1 MRVDHVQ
8 TALTSLVVFLL
19 FIRLNGKA
27 VNGSEFGK
35 MPLTLTYLS
44 LCFCRHKSN
53 IQNLPVS

>member
-35 MPLTLTYLS
+35 MPLMLTYFKFVFL
-44 LCFCRHKSN
+44 
-53 IQNLPVS
+53 

>member
-19 FIRLNGKA
+19 FIRLYGKA

-35 MPLTLTYLS
+35 MPLTFTYFKFVFL
-44 LCFCRHKSN
+44 
-53 IQNLPVS
+53 

>member
-35 MPLTLTYLS
+35 MPLTLTYFKFVFL
-44 LCFCRHKSN
+44 
-53 IQNLPVS
+53 